1 MEGDT
6 HIFWRAGRLALLA
19 GAAMTLCA
27 CVAVETLEPGAGAA
41 VDPASSAGA
50 AVVAADAD
58 PGPWPTFADIPELP
72 ADLRSAEAWRDAVA
86 EQEADGLFTRRNA
99 AEETWS
105 LNDTE
110 AFAARLRAEVAAVD
124 VHAPT
129 DAEMAESAAYARALR
144 ARATPPPLPR

>member
-19 GAAMTLCA
+19 GAAMTLSA
-27 CVAVETLEPGAGAA
+27 CVSIDAFEPGAGAA
-41 VDPASSAGA
+41 IDPTSSAASAVAA
-50 AVVAADAD
+50 AVAD
-58 PGPWPTFADIPELP
+58 PGPWPTFADIPEIP
-72 ADLRSAEAWRDAVA
+72 ADLRSAGAWRDAVA
-86 EQEADGLFTRRNA
+86 DQEADGLFTRRNA

-105 LNDTE
+105 LTATE
-110 AFAARLRAEVAAVD
+110 AFAADLRARVASVE

-129 DAEMAESAAYARALR
+129 DAEMAESDAYARALR

>member
-19 GAAMTLCA
+19 GAAMTLCS
-27 CVAVETLEPGAGAA
+27 CVALDALEPGADAA
-41 VDPASSAGA
+41 IDPGSSAA
-50 AVVAADAD
+50 PAVAAAIAE
-58 PGPWPTFADIPELP
+58 PGPWPTFADIPDLP
-72 ADLRSAEAWRDAVA
+72 ADLRSAESWRDAVA
-86 EQEADGLFTRRNA
+86 QQEADGLSARRDA

-105 LNDTE
+105 LTATE
-110 AFAARLRAEVAAVD
+110 AFAADLRARVDEVD

-129 DAEMAESAAYARALR
+129 DAEMAESDAYARALR

>member
-19 GAAMTLCA
+19 SAALTLGA
-27 CVAVETLEPGAGAA
+27 CVAIDGLEPGAGAA
-41 VDPASSAGA
+41 VDPAWSAGA
-50 AVVAADAD
+50 AVAAAVAD
-58 PGPWPTFADIPELP
+58 PGPWPTFAGIPELP

-86 EQEADGLFTRRNA
+86 DQEADGLFTQRSA
-99 AEETWS
+99 APDTWT
-105 LNDTE
+105 LNGSE
-110 AFAARLRAEVAAVD
+110 AFAADLRAKVAAVD

-129 DAEMAESAAYARALR
+129 DAEMAESEAYARALR

>member
-19 GAAMTLCA
+19 GAAMTLSA
-27 CVAVETLEPGAGAA
+27 CVAMESFEPGAGAA
-41 VDPASSAGA
+41 IDPASSAAPAVAA
-50 AVVAADAD
+50 AVAD

-72 ADLRSAEAWRDAVA
+72 ADLRSAQAWRDAVA
-86 EQEADGLFTRRNA
+86 EQEADGLSTRRDT
-99 AEETWS
+99 AEGTWS
-105 LNDTE
+105 LTATE
-110 AFAARLRAEVAAVD
+110 AFAADLRARVAEVD

-129 DAEMAESAAYARALR
+129 DAEMAESEAYARALR

>member
-19 GAAMTLCA
+19 GAAMTLSA
-27 CVAVETLEPGAGAA
+27 CVSVDAFEPGAGVAI
-41 VDPASSAGA
+41 DPASSAAPAVAA
-50 AVVAADAD
+50 AVAD
-58 PGPWPTFADIPELP
+58 PGPWPTFAGIPEIP

-86 EQEADGLFTRRNA
+86 DQEADGLFTRRNA

-110 AFAARLRAEVAAVD
+110 AFAAGLRATVAQID

-129 DAEMAESAAYARALR
+129 DAEMAESDAYARALR